1 MKYKNF
7 ILFIVLSIGTSCY
20 GSDTTLYHKR
30 VGKIKALAQWL
41 NERPNFKLNSIADTS
56 LKSWETYDT
65 AINLF
70 FDKAFL
76 NSQFNLKTAVY
87 TFDYILPLF
96 PLDSFVLKIP
106 KVLSDT
112 LIDEGDYTSY
122 TKNTLI
128 FYLPMYGKE
137 FEGFYFEFKNN
148 SDKLIYLIE
157 AGGSNEEYKKKKKF
171 LNNIQGSR

>member
-7 ILFIVLSIGTSCY
+7 ILFIALSIGANCY
-20 GSDTTLYHKR
+20 GSDTTLYQKR
-30 VGKIKALAQWL
+30 VEKIKALAQWL
-41 NERPNFKLNSIADTS
+41 NERPDYKLNNVADTS
-56 LKSWETYDT
+56 LKSWKIYDT

-87 TFDYILPLF
+87 SFDYLLPTF
-96 PLDSFVLKIP
+96 PLDSFILKVP
-106 KVLSDT
+106 KVSSDT
-112 LIDEGDYTSY
+112 LIDVGDYSSY

-128 FYLPMYGKE
+128 FHLPMYGEE

-157 AGGSNEEYKKKKKF
+157 AGGTNKDYKEKKKF
-171 LNNIQGSR
+171 LNNIQASE